1 MIFTGR
7 AKWVTELECAAGVL
21 LWNERHGKAKCD
33 KGTTI
38 VYLTTL
44 SGLSTISNE
53 VVDSTEHEMSSR
65 MRLFPH

>member
-1 MIFTGR
+1 MT
-7 AKWVTELECAAGVL
+7 K
-21 LWNERHGKAKCD
+21 RHGKAKCD
-33 KGTTI
+33 KGMTI

-53 VVDSTEHEMSSR
+53 VVDSTEYEMSSR